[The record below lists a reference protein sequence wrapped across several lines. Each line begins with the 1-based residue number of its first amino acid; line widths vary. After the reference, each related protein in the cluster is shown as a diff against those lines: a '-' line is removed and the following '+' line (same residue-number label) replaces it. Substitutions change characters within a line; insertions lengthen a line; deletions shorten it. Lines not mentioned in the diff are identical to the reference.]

1 LGGLKQRLPDPL
13 PTQTKT
19 FNLRRYSVMRVSG
32 CLVPEVGLQVTTGT
46 FIQARHGKTQEEAD
60 LGNVFP
66 TPTTKAYKGSV
77 DVPPF
82 IFNLDIR
89 YR

>member
-1 LGGLKQRLPDPL
+1 
-13 PTQTKT
+13 
-19 FNLRRYSVMRVSG
+19 M
-32 CLVPEVGLQVTTGT
+32 PEVGPEVTTGT
-46 FIQARHGKTQEEAD
+46 FIQARHNRNQEEKD

-66 TPTTKAYKGSV
+66 TPNTKTYKGSAV
-77 DVPPF
+77 LPPI